1 MTATTTD
8 SGRGP
13 GRPRSA
19 RAHQAILDS
28 TVELLLEEGFNGM
41 SMEGVAARAGV
52 GKATIYRRWSSKT
65 ELVAEAV
72 ACLKTELEAPDTGS
86 VREDLLDLGRQAL
99 ASLGDPEY
107 ANLLA
112 RLRGET
118 ARHPELREAYQ
129 HKLVGP
135 RRDVVATIVER
146 GIERGELR
154 ADLDV
159 ELLVDMVVGPVIY
172 RSLIGGRFGPDHL
185 ERLADGLLDGLRR
198 R

>member
-1 MTATTTD
+1 MSWSRSGHDVAVTTTTEA
-8 SGRGP
+8 GRGP

-19 RAHQAILDS
+19 RAHRAILDS
-28 TVELLLEEGFNGM
+28 AIELLLEDGFTGM

-65 ELVAEAV
+65 EL
-72 ACLKTELEAPDTGS
+72 ELPDTGS
-86 VREDLLDLGRQAL
+86 VRADLLDLGRQAL

-112 RLRGET
+112 RMRGE
-118 ARHPELREAYQ
+118 AAKHPELREAYQ
-129 HKLVGP
+129 HKLVAP
-135 RRDVVATIVER
+135 RREVVAAVIRR

-154 ADLDV
+154 DDLDL

-172 RSLIGGRFGPDHL
+172 RSLIGGRFGPEHL
-185 ERLADGLLDGLRR
+185 DRLADGILEGLRR

>member
-1 MTATTTD
+1 VTTTET
-8 SGRGP
+8 GRGP

-28 TVELLLEEGFNGM
+28 AIELLLEDGFTGM

-65 ELVAEAV
+65 ELVAEAI
-72 ACLKTELEAPDTGS
+72 ACLKTELELPDTGS
-86 VREDLLDLGRQAL
+86 VRADLLDLGRQAL

-112 RLRGET
+112 RMRGET
-118 ARHPELREAYQ
+118 AKHPELREAYQ
-129 HKLVGP
+129 HKLVTP
-135 RRDVVATIVER
+135 RREVLAAVIRR

-154 ADLDV
+154 ADLDI

-185 ERLADGLLDGLRR
+185 ERLADGILEGIRR